1 VTLSVEERYLRLGL
15 QIGRHVERV
24 VDSYFGPPELAAE
37 VVAASPAD
45 PKKLVTAADGLL
57 DELGDGWLR
66 DQVVGLRTYAGV
78 LAGESISFADEAF
91 GCYGVRPNYTDE
103 AVFEDGHERL
113 EELLS
118 GTGSLAMR
126 YRFWEEAMAVPS
138 AMLEQTLVT
147 AIETARRV
155 TGDIIDL
162 PEDEGVN
169 VDTARDV
176 NWMAYCKY
184 LGNKQSRISVNLDR
198 TLSAVEV
205 LTIATHE
212 AYPGHH
218 TERSCKE
225 QLLVRNRNQLEETI
239 VLIPTPQSLIAE
251 GIGRTATALML
262 EGARGIELEAVI
274 HETGIEL
281 DLAHAV
287 AVQRSHEVCGWAVV
301 NAALMLDERKSGQA
315 EATEYLERWGLV
327 TPEIAVHLVRYIVDP
342 TSRTYVITYLAGQAL
357 CEGFVAGDKARFS
370 RLLTDQLRV
379 RDLTE
384 SRRGRV
390 TPAANSRSIGVCG
403 NRPGITRE

>member
-1 VTLSVEERYLRLGL
+1 MTLSVEERYLRLGL

-24 VDSYFGPPELAAE
+24 VDAYFGPPELAAAVE
-37 VVAASPAD
+37 AATPVD

-78 LAGESISFADEAF
+78 LAGESMSFADEAI

-103 AVFEDGHERL
+103 AVFEVAHERL
-113 EELLS
+113 EELLR
-118 GTGSLAMR
+118 GPGSLTKR

-138 AMLEQTLVT
+138 ANLEQTLVT
-147 AIETARRV
+147 AIETSRHITRDFV
-155 TGDIIDL
+155 VL
-162 PEDEGVN
+162 PDDEGIN

-184 LGNKQSRISVNLDR
+184 LGNKQSRISVSLDR

-205 LTIATHE
+205 LTVATHE

-225 QLLVRNRNQLEETI
+225 QLLVRNRQQLEETI
-239 VLIPTPQSLIAE
+239 VLIPTPQSLVAE
-251 GIGRTATALML
+251 GIGRIATALML
-262 EGARGIELEAVI
+262 EGARGTELEAVI
-274 HETGIEL
+274 HEAGIEL

-301 NAALMLDERKSGQA
+301 NAALMLDERKSSQA

-327 TPEIAVHLVRYIVDP
+327 TPEIAVHLVQYLVDP
-342 TSRTYVITYLAGQAL
+342 TSRTYVITYLAGKAL
-357 CEGFVAGDKARFS
+357 CESYVAGDTARFS
-370 RLLTDQLRV
+370 RLLTEQMRV
-379 RDLTE
+379 RDLIE
-384 SRRGRV
+384 SPRGRV

-403 NRPGITRE
+403 NRP